1 MGNGT
6 SVLDYE
12 YGQLIDSFDIVVRF
26 NDFRIDGFEDHV
38 GERTDCWFTCENT
51 YLEDV
56 DKFDRVILHTW
67 EYERTGYLRSF
78 TAAAGAKFEMTS
90 KSDVAKIPVKWPSTG
105 LIAVHQFI
113 REFGRISIVG
123 FDWWERAEHHYGDNI
138 HIRGDLHEPLEEYK
152 IIDSLRLE
160 KKIDNLSK

>member
-1 MGNGT
+1 
-6 SVLDYE
+6 
-12 YGQLIDSFDIVVRF
+12 
-26 NDFRIDGFEDHV
+26 
-38 GERTDCWFTCENT
+38 
-51 YLEDV
+51 
-56 DKFDRVILHTW
+56 
-67 EYERTGYLRSF
+67 LRSF

-105 LIAVHQFI
+105 LIAIHQFI

-123 FDWWERAEHHYGDNI
+123 FDWWERAEHHYGDNT